1 MSVDEPGVQGL
12 VRLGQKIVQMARA
25 PRDPARQ
32 AQEGGKLGGGEGG
45 GNRWP
50 MVSVEGGRQH
60 GMEARREAC

>member
-1 MSVDEPGVQGL
+1 MSVDEPWVQGL

-32 AQEGGKLGGGEGG
+32 AQEGGEGGGEGG
-45 GNRWP
+45 WDRWP

-60 GMEARREAC
+60 GMEARREAR